1 MQPNACA
8 RKPDGAHV
16 KILSGTTVT
25 APPPDSHALA
35 NALDGQYEILR
46 EVGRGGMGI
55 VFLAR
60 DLKLERL
67 VAIKTLPPALAADD
81 VIRARFLREARTAA
95 ALNHPNIVPIHRADD
110 IDGTVFFVMGFV
122 DGPSVAQMI
131 RDGGPLTPRAAISI
145 LYDVGDALGYAHGS
159 GVVHRD
165 VKAENI
171 LLDSAS
177 SRALVTDFGIARVA
191 EAAPL
196 TATGTVLG
204 TVHYMSPEQVAGD
217 AVDRRSDVY
226 SLGVVAFFAL
236 AGRFPFDS
244 PTASAVLVAHV
255 TKEPPS
261 LSNVAPSVPRALAR
275 LVDRCLAKD
284 PDSRIQSCEEL
295 LAELRRA
302 EASLPDEDVAAP
314 RPDQPASVSSDEAQA
329 VWERA
334 AQLQDMTGKMPP
346 MRIADRAAQRR
357 DPVTTGYKIDQ
368 VRLAAR
374 EAGIDQKFVDRA
386 MAERGL
392 VQAPAEADTSQEVVV
407 RDGILPPYNW
417 WLGGRHAIAFEST
430 IAGEMPERDFDLMV
444 EEIRRALNDNGV
456 VSVVGR
462 SLNWTSA
469 DRQRK
474 VQISVFVRD
483 GRTNIYVGE
492 RLKDLIAAIYGG
504 VIGGGG
510 GGAMGPIIGITVG
523 ALSMPILV
531 APAIVGTVLSAFGIA
546 RYSLQRVTNSRSQVL
561 QELTQ
566 RLAERARDSI
576 GHRALTPPIRHK
588 LLG

>member
-1 MQPNACA
+1 MTVPADA
-8 RKPDGAHV
+8 VA
-16 KILSGTTVT
+16 LSQ
-25 APPPDSHALA
+25 ALA
-35 NALDGQYEILR
+35 GQYEVLR

-67 VAIKTLPPALAADD
+67 VAIKTLPPTLAADE

-110 IDGTVFFVMGFV
+110 IKGTVFFVMGFV
-122 DGPSVAQMI
+122 DGPSLAQLI
-131 RDGGPLTPRAAISI
+131 RDGGPLSPRTAVSI
-145 LYDVGDALGYAHGS
+145 LYDVADALGYAHGA
-159 GVVHRD
+159 GVIHRD

-171 LLDSAS
+171 LIDNAS
-177 SRALVTDFGIARVA
+177 SRAMVTDFGIARVA

-217 AVDRRSDVY
+217 SVDRRSDVY
-226 SLGVVAFFAL
+226 SLGVVAFYSL

-255 TKEPPS
+255 TKEAPS
-261 LSNVAPSVPRALAR
+261 LSNTAPSVPRQLAR

-284 PDSRIQSCEEL
+284 PASRVQSCEEL
-295 LAELRRA
+295 LTELRRVEDA
-302 EASLPDEDVAAP
+302 LPDDDVAAP
-314 RPDQPASVSSDEAQA
+314 RPTAVASVSSDEAQA
-329 VWERA
+329 LWERA
-334 AQLQDMTGKMPP
+334 AQLQDMTGQLPP
-346 MRIADRAAQRR
+346 IRVVDRSSVRR
-357 DPVTTGYKIDQ
+357 DYATSGYQLDQ
-368 VRLAAR
+368 VRDAAR
-374 EAGIDQKFVDRA
+374 EAGISTKFVDRA

-392 VQAPAEADTSQEVVV
+392 VQAPEGEDPGPGVV
-407 RDGILPPYNW
+407 REGILPPYNW
-417 WLGGRHAIAFEST
+417 LLGGRHAIAYETT
-430 IAGEMPERDFDLMV
+430 IHGEMPERDFDLLV

-456 VSVVGR
+456 ISVVGR

-469 DRQRK
+469 DKSRK
-474 VQISVFVRD
+474 VQISVLVRD

-492 RLKDLIAAIYGG
+492 RLRDLIGAIYGG

-510 GGAMGPIIGITVG
+510 GGMTGPIIGLTMG
-523 ALSMPILV
+523 AFQMPILIAPMIV
-531 APAIVGTVLSAFGIA
+531 ATLGSAFGIA
-546 RYSLQRVTNSRSQVL
+546 RYSLQRVTKSRSKVL
-561 QELTQ
+561 EELTQ
-566 RLAERARDSI
+566 RLADRARDSI
-576 GHRALTPPIRHK
+576 GRRAISPSPRHVGK

>member
-1 MQPNACA
+1 MSPVPA
-8 RKPDGAHV
+8 D
-16 KILSGTTVT
+16 
-25 APPPDSHALA
+25 ALA
-35 NALDGQYEILR
+35 LSKALDGQYEILR

-67 VAIKTLPPALAADD
+67 VAIKTLPPTLAADE

-95 ALNHPNIVPIHRADD
+95 ALSHPNIVPIHRADD
-110 IDGTVFFVMGFV
+110 INGSVFFVMGFV
-122 DGPSVAQMI
+122 DGPSMAQLI
-131 RDGGPLTPRAAISI
+131 REGGPLSPRTAVSI
-145 LYDVGDALGYAHGS
+145 LYDVSDALAYAHAA

-171 LLDSAS
+171 LIDHGS

-204 TVHYMSPEQVAGD
+204 TVHYMSPEQVAGER
-217 AVDRRSDVY
+217 VDRRSDVY
-226 SLGVVAFFAL
+226 SLGVVAFYAL

-255 TKEPPS
+255 TK
-261 LSNVAPSVPRALAR
+261 VAPSLADTAPTVPRPLAR

-295 LAELRRA
+295 LTELRRV
-302 EASLPDEDVAAP
+302 EAALPDDDVPAP
-314 RPDQPASVSSDEAQA
+314 PPSVVTSVSSDEAQA

-334 AQLQDMTGKMPP
+334 AQLQDMTGQMPP
-346 MRIADRAAQRR
+346 LRVADRPPARR
-357 DPVTTGYKIDQ
+357 DTATSGYELDQ
-368 VRLAAR
+368 VRDAAR
-374 EAGIDQKFVDRA
+374 EAGIATQFVDRA

-392 VQAPAEADTSQEVVV
+392 VQAPATEDPGPGVV
-407 RDGILPPYNW
+407 RDGILPSYNW
-417 WLGGRHAIAFEST
+417 WLGGRSAIAFEAT
-430 IAGEMPERDFDLMV
+430 VHGEMPERDFDLLV
-444 EEIRRALNDNGV
+444 EAISRALNDNGV

-469 DRQRK
+469 DKARK
-474 VQISVFVRD
+474 VQISVNVRE

-492 RLKDLIAAIYGG
+492 RLRDLIGAIYGG

-510 GGAMGPIIGITVG
+510 GGTMGPIMGITMG
-523 ALSMPILV
+523 AFHMPLLIPPMILT
-531 APAIVGTVLSAFGIA
+531 TVLSAFGIA
-546 RYSLQRVTNSRSQVL
+546 RYSLQRVTKSRSQVL
-561 QELTQ
+561 GELTQ
-566 RLAERARDSI
+566 RLADLARDSI
-576 GHRALTPPIRHK
+576 GRRAVSPGSRHDRK

>member
-1 MQPNACA
+1 MTSVPI
-8 RKPDGAHV
+8 D
-16 KILSGTTVT
+16 
-25 APPPDSHALA
+25 ALA
-35 NALDGQYEILR
+35 LSEALDGQYEILR

-67 VAIKTLPPALAADD
+67 VAIKTLPPTLASDE

-95 ALNHPNIVPIHRADD
+95 ALGHPNIVPIHRADD
-110 IDGTVFFVMGFV
+110 INGTVFFVMGFV
-122 DGPSVAQMI
+122 DGPSLAQLV
-131 RDGGPLTPRAAISI
+131 RDGGPLTPRTAVSI
-145 LYDVGDALGYAHGS
+145 LYDVADALGYAHGA
-159 GVVHRD
+159 GVIHRD

-171 LLDSAS
+171 LLDRGS

-204 TVHYMSPEQVAGD
+204 TVHYMSPEQVAGE

-226 SLGVVAFFAL
+226 SLGVVAFYAL

-255 TKEPPS
+255 TREAPS
-261 LSNVAPSVPRALAR
+261 LANTAPTVPRALAR

-284 PDSRIQSCEEL
+284 PDSRVQSCDEL
-295 LAELRRA
+295 LTELRRV
-302 EASLPDEDVAAP
+302 EASLPESDVPAP
-314 RPDQPASVSSDEAQA
+314 RPEPVPAISSTEAQA

-334 AQLQDMTGKMPP
+334 AQLQDMTGQMPP
-346 MRIADRAAQRR
+346 MRVAERTPRR
-357 DPVTTGYKIDQ
+357 DPVTTGYAVEQ
-368 VRLAAR
+368 VRSAAR
-374 EAGIDQKFVDRA
+374 EAGIEPKFLDRA
-386 MAERGL
+386 MAERGIIRPPDGA
-392 VQAPAEADTSQEVVV
+392 VAEGAGPEV
-407 RDGILPPYNW
+407 REGIRPPYNW
-417 WLGGRHAIAFEST
+417 WIGGHAAIAYE
-430 IAGEMPERDFDLMV
+430 ARVQGEMPERDFDLLV
-444 EEIRRALNDNGV
+444 DIIRRSLNDNGV

-469 DRQRK
+469 DSKRK

-492 RLKDLIAAIYGG
+492 RLKDLIGALYGG
-504 VIGGGG
+504 IIGGGG
-510 GGAMGPIIGITVG
+510 GGTMGPIMGITVG
-523 ALSMPILV
+523 ALEMPILI
-531 APAIVGTVLSAFGIA
+531 APMLLTTALSAFGIA
-546 RYSLQRVTNSRSQVL
+546 RYTLQRMTRSRSRVL
-561 QELTQ
+561 EELTQ
-566 RLAERARDSI
+566 RLAETARDSI
-576 GHRALTPPIRHK
+576 GRRSVSPASWHDRK

>member
-1 MQPNACA
+1 MTSIPADALPLAQA
-8 RKPDGAHV
+8 
-16 KILSGTTVT
+16 LS
-25 APPPDSHALA
+25 
-35 NALDGQYEILR
+35 GQYEILR

-67 VAIKTLPPALAADD
+67 IAIKTLPPTLAADD

-95 ALNHPNIVPIHRADD
+95 ALTHPNIVPIHRADD

-122 DGPSVAQMI
+122 DGPSLAQLI
-131 RDGGPLTPRAAISI
+131 RDGGPLSPRTAVSV
-145 LYDVGDALGYAHGS
+145 LYDVADALGYAHGA
-159 GVVHRD
+159 GVIHRD

-171 LLDSAS
+171 LIDRGS

-217 AVDRRSDVY
+217 AVDPRSDVY
-226 SLGVVAFFAL
+226 SLGVVAFYAL

-255 TKEPPS
+255 TKEAPS
-261 LSNVAPSVPRALAR
+261 LSNIAPSVPRALAR

-284 PDSRIQSCEEL
+284 RDSRVQSCEEML
-295 LAELRRA
+295 VELRRVESA
-302 EASLPDEDVAAP
+302 LPDDDVAAP
-314 RPDQPASVSSDEAQA
+314 RPEAVAVVSSDEAQA
-329 VWERA
+329 LWQRA
-334 AQLQDMTGKMPP
+334 AQLQDMTGQMPP
-346 MRIADRAAQRR
+346 LRIADRTPVKR
-357 DPVTTGYKIDQ
+357 DLATAGYGIDQ
-368 VRLAAR
+368 VRNAAR
-374 EAGIDQKFVDRA
+374 EAGIETKFVDRA
-386 MAERGL
+386 MAERGI
-392 VQAPAEADTSQEVVV
+392 VRAPDEQGDDPASGVV
-407 RDGILPPYNW
+407 REGILPGFNW
-417 WLGGRHAIAFEST
+417 WLGGRSAIAYE
-430 IAGEMPERDFDLMV
+430 AVVHGEMPERDFDLLV

-469 DRQRK
+469 DKQRK
-474 VQISVFVRD
+474 VQISVLVRD
-483 GRTNIYVGE
+483 GRTTIYVGE
-492 RLKDLIAAIYGG
+492 RLKDLIGAIYGG

-510 GGAMGPIIGITVG
+510 GGTMGPIMGITMG
-523 ALSMPILV
+523 ALEMPWLIPPL
-531 APAIVGTVLSAFGIA
+531 IFSTVLSAFGIA
-546 RYSLQRVTNSRSQVL
+546 RYSLQRVTKSRSKVL

-566 RLAERARDSI
+566 RLADTARDSI
-576 GHRALTPPIRHK
+576 GRRTMSPGPRHDRK

>member
-1 MQPNACA
+1 MTSIPI
-8 RKPDGAHV
+8 DGLA
-16 KILSGTTVT
+16 LSE
-25 APPPDSHALA
+25 ALK
-35 NALDGQYEILR
+35 GQYEVLR

-67 VAIKTLPPALAADD
+67 VAIKTLPPTLAADE

-95 ALNHPNIVPIHRADD
+95 ALSHPNIVPIHRADD
-110 IDGTVFFVMGFV
+110 IGGTVFFVMGFV
-122 DGPSVAQMI
+122 DGPSLAQLL
-131 RDGGPLTPRAAISI
+131 REGGPLTPRTALSV
-145 LYDVGDALGYAHGS
+145 LYDVADALRYAHGA
-159 GVVHRD
+159 GVIHRD

-171 LLDSAS
+171 LIDRGS

-217 AVDRRSDVY
+217 AVDPRSDVY
-226 SLGVVAFFAL
+226 SLGVVAFYIL

-255 TKEPPS
+255 TKEAPS
-261 LSNVAPSVPRALAR
+261 LSNVAPSVPRGLAR

-284 PDSRIQSCEEL
+284 PDSRLQSCDEL
-295 LAELRRA
+295 LTELRRVESA
-302 EASLPDEDVAAP
+302 LPDDDDVAAP
-314 RPDQPASVSSDEAQA
+314 RPDAVASVSSDEAQA
-329 VWERA
+329 LWQRA
-334 AQLQDMTGKMPP
+334 AQLQDMTGQMPP
-346 MRIADRAAQRR
+346 LRIAERPPLRR
-357 DPVTTGYKIDQ
+357 EPATSGYALDQ
-368 VRLAAR
+368 VRNAAR
-374 EAGIDQKFVDRA
+374 EAGIETKFVDRA

-392 VQAPAEADTSQEVVV
+392 VQVAEDAPDPSSGVV
-407 RDGILPPYNW
+407 REGILPGYNW
-417 WLGGRHAIAFEST
+417 WLGGRSAIAFEST
-430 IAGEMPERDFDLMV
+430 VHGEMPERDFDLLV

-492 RLKDLIAAIYGG
+492 RLKDLIGAIYGG

-510 GGAMGPIIGITVG
+510 GGTMGPIMGITMG
-523 ALSMPILV
+523 ALEMPILV
-531 APAIVGTVLSAFGIA
+531 APLIISTVASAFGIA
-546 RYSLQRVTNSRSQVL
+546 RYSLQRVTKSRSKVL

-566 RLAERARDSI
+566 RLADRARDSI
-576 GHRALTPPIRHK
+576 GRRAVSPGPRHDRK

>member
-1 MQPNACA
+1 MTIPI
-8 RKPDGAHV
+8 DGLA
-16 KILSGTTVT
+16 LSQ
-25 APPPDSHALA
+25 
-35 NALDGQYEILR
+35 ALDGQYEILR

-67 VAIKTLPPALAADD
+67 VAIKTLPPTLAADE

-95 ALNHPNIVPIHRADD
+95 ALGHPHIVPIHRADD

-122 DGPSVAQMI
+122 DGPSLAQLI
-131 RDGGPLTPRAAISI
+131 RDGGPLTPRTAVSI
-145 LYDVGDALGYAHGS
+145 LYDVADALGYAHGA
-159 GVVHRD
+159 GVIHRD

-171 LLDSAS
+171 LLDRGS
-177 SRALVTDFGIARVA
+177 SRAMVTDFGIARVA

-226 SLGVVAFFAL
+226 SLGVVAFYAL

-255 TKEPPS
+255 TREAPS
-261 LSNVAPSVPRALAR
+261 LLNTAPSVPRGLAR

-284 PDSRIQSCEEL
+284 PNSRVQSCEEL
-295 LAELRRA
+295 LMELRRV
-302 EASLPDEDVAAP
+302 EAGLPDDDVAAP
-314 RPDQPASVSSDEAQA
+314 RPEPVASVSSDEAQA
-329 VWERA
+329 LWQRA
-334 AQLQDMTGKMPP
+334 AQLQDMTGQMPP
-346 MRIADRAAQRR
+346 LRIADRSAARR
-357 DPVTTGYKIDQ
+357 DAGTAGYELGQ
-368 VRLAAR
+368 VRSAAR
-374 EAGIDQKFVDRA
+374 EAGIATRFLDRA

-392 VQAPAEADTSQEVVV
+392 IDAPPDAAGDESGASAV
-407 RDGILPPYNW
+407 RDGVLPPYNW
-417 WLGGRHAIAFEST
+417 WLGGRSAIAYEAT
-430 IAGEMPERDFDLMV
+430 VQGEMPERDFDLLV
-444 EEIRRALNDNGV
+444 DIIRRALNDNGV

-469 DRQRK
+469 DKQRK

-483 GRTNIYVGE
+483 GRTSIYVGE
-492 RLKDLIAAIYGG
+492 RLRDLIGALYGG
-504 VIGGGG
+504 IIAGGGG
-510 GGAMGPIIGITVG
+510 GTMGPIMGLTVG
-523 ALSMPILV
+523 ALQMPILI
-531 APAIVGTVLSAFGIA
+531 APMILTTVLSAFGIA
-546 RYSLQRVTNSRSQVL
+546 RYSLQRVTRSRSKVME
-561 QELTQ
+561 ELTH
-566 RLAERARDSI
+566 RLAEQARDSI
-576 GHRALTPPIRHK
+576 GRRTVGPGSWHERK

>member
-1 MQPNACA
+1 
-8 RKPDGAHV
+8 
-16 KILSGTTVT
+16 
-25 APPPDSHALA
+25 
-35 NALDGQYEILR
+35 
-46 EVGRGGMGI
+46 
-55 VFLAR
+55 
-60 DLKLERL
+60 
-67 VAIKTLPPALAADD
+67 
-81 VIRARFLREARTAA
+81 
-95 ALNHPNIVPIHRADD
+95 
-110 IDGTVFFVMGFV
+110 MGFV
-122 DGPSVAQMI
+122 DGPSLAQMI
-131 RDGGPLTPRAAISI
+131 RDGGPLTPRTAISI
-145 LYDVGDALGYAHGS
+145 LYDVADALGYAHGS

-171 LLDSAS
+171 LLESAS

-226 SLGVVAFFAL
+226 SLGVVAFYAL

-255 TKEPPS
+255 TKEAPS
-261 LSNVAPSVPRALAR
+261 LANIAPTVPRGLAR
-275 LVDRCLAKD
+275 LVDRCLMKD
-284 PDSRIQSCEEL
+284 PDSRLQSCEEL
-295 LAELRRA
+295 LTELRRV
-302 EASLPDEDVAAP
+302 EAGLPDEDYAAP
-314 RPDQPASVSSDEAQA
+314 RPEQPQSVSSDEAQA

-334 AQLQDMTGKMPP
+334 AQLQDMTGKMPAL
-346 MRIADRAAQRR
+346 RIANRAAARR
-357 DPVTTGYKIDQ
+357 EPATSGYKLDQ
-368 VRLAAR
+368 VRHAAR
-374 EAGIDQKFVDRA
+374 EAGIETKFVERA

-392 VQAPAEADTSQEVVV
+392 VHAPEPDPSQEVAV
-407 RDGILPPYNW
+407 REGILPPVNW
-417 WLGGRHAIAFEST
+417 WLGGRHT
-430 IAGEMPERDFDLMV
+430 IAYEATIQGEMPERDFDLMV

-474 VQISVFVRD
+474 VQISVFGRD

-492 RLKDLIAAIYGG
+492 RLKDLIGAIYGG

-510 GGAMGPIIGITVG
+510 GGAMGPIIGLTVG
-523 ALSMPILV
+523 ALQMPFLI
-531 APAIVGTVLSAFGIA
+531 APAIATTVLSAFGIA
-546 RYSLQRVTNSRSQVL
+546 RYSLQRVTKSRSQVL

-566 RLAERARDSI
+566 RLADRARDSI
-576 GHRALTPPIRHK
+576 GRRALSPPSRHDRK

>member
-1 MQPNACA
+1 MTSIPV
-8 RKPDGAHV
+8 DGLA
-16 KILSGTTVT
+16 LSE
-25 APPPDSHALA
+25 ALR
-35 NALDGQYEILR
+35 GQYEVLR

-67 VAIKTLPPALAADD
+67 VAIKTLPPNLAADE

-95 ALNHPNIVPIHRADD
+95 ALSHPNIVPIHRADD
-110 IDGTVFFVMGFV
+110 IGGTVFFVMGFV
-122 DGPSVAQMI
+122 DGPSMAQLI
-131 RDGGPLTPRAAISI
+131 REGGPLSPRTAVSM
-145 LYDVGDALGYAHGS
+145 LYDVADALGYAHGA

-171 LLDSAS
+171 LIDRGS

-204 TVHYMSPEQVAGD
+204 TVHYMSPEQVAGEV
-217 AVDRRSDVY
+217 VDRRSDVY
-226 SLGVVAFFAL
+226 SLGVVAFYAL

-255 TKEPPS
+255 TKEAPS
-261 LSNVAPSVPRALAR
+261 LSNIAPTVPRSLAR

-284 PDSRIQSCEEL
+284 PDSRIQSCDEL
-295 LAELRRA
+295 LTEFRRV
-302 EASLPDEDVAAP
+302 EAGLPDDDVAAP
-314 RPDQPASVSSDEAQA
+314 RPDASPAVSSNEAQA
-329 VWERA
+329 LWERA
-334 AQLQDMTGKMPP
+334 AQLQDMTGQMPP
-346 MRIADRAAQRR
+346 LRIAERPAGRR
-357 DPVTTGYKIDQ
+357 ELATAGYQLDQ
-368 VRLAAR
+368 IRDAAR
-374 EAGIDQKFVDRA
+374 EAGIAPKFVDRA

-392 VQAPAEADTSQEVVV
+392 INAPAEAAGEAGPVV
-407 RDGILPPYNW
+407 REGILPPYNW
-417 WLGGRHAIAFEST
+417 WLGGRPAIAYE
-430 IAGEMPERDFDLMV
+430 AMVPGEMPERDFDLLV
-444 EEIRRALNDNGV
+444 DVIRRTLNDNGV

-474 VQISVFVRD
+474 VQISVLVRD

-492 RLKDLIAAIYGG
+492 RLKDLIGAIYGG

-510 GGAMGPIIGITVG
+510 GGAMGPIMGITMG
-523 ALSMPILV
+523 ALEMPILI
-531 APAIVGTVLSAFGIA
+531 PPLILTTVLSAFGIA
-546 RYSLQRVTNSRSQVL
+546 RYSLKRVTKSRSAVME
-561 QELTQ
+561 ELTQ
-566 RLAERARDSI
+566 RLADIARDSI
-576 GHRALTPPIRHK
+576 GRRAVGPGPRHGAK

>member
-1 MQPNACA
+1 MVPA
-8 RKPDGAHV
+8 D
-16 KILSGTTVT
+16 
-25 APPPDSHALA
+25 ALA
-35 NALDGQYEILR
+35 LSEALKGQYEILR

-60 DLKLERL
+60 DMKLERL
-67 VAIKTLPPALAADD
+67 VAIKTLPPTLAADD

-110 IDGTVFFVMGFV
+110 IGGTVFFVMGFV

-131 RDGGPLTPRAAISI
+131 RDGGPLTPRTAISI
-145 LYDVGDALGYAHGS
+145 LYDVGDALGYAHGA
-159 GVVHRD
+159 GVIHRD

-171 LLDSAS
+171 LLDSSS

-217 AVDRRSDVY
+217 SVDRRSDVY
-226 SLGVVAFFAL
+226 SLGVVAFYAL

-255 TKEPPS
+255 TKEAPP
-261 LSNVAPSVPRALAR
+261 LAQVAPSVPRGLAR

-284 PDSRIQSCEEL
+284 PESRLQSCEEL
-295 LAELRRA
+295 LMELRRV
-302 EASLPDEDVAAP
+302 EAGLPDEDIAAP
-314 RPDQPASVSSDEAQA
+314 RPEQPTSVSSDEAQA

-346 MRIADRAAQRR
+346 LRIADRAARR
-357 DPVTTGYKIDQ
+357 DPATAGYKLDQ
-368 VRLAAR
+368 VRNAAR
-374 EAGIDQKFVDRA
+374 EAGIDQKFVERA

-392 VQAPAEADTSQEVVV
+392 VQAIEPEPTHDVVV
-407 RDGILPPYNW
+407 REGIVPPFNW
-417 WLGGRHAIAFEST
+417 WLGGRHTIAFEST

-492 RLKDLIAAIYGG
+492 RLKDLIGAIYGG

-510 GGAMGPIIGITVG
+510 GGSIGPIMGITMG
-523 ALSMPILV
+523 GLEMPFLI
-531 APAIVGTVLSAFGIA
+531 APAIAASVLSAFGIA
-546 RYSLQRVTNSRSQVL
+546 RYSLQRVTKSRSQVL
-561 QELTQ
+561 QELTH

-576 GHRALTPPIRHK
+576 SRRALTPQPRHERK

>member
-1 MQPNACA
+1 MTLPVDAQP
-8 RKPDGAHV
+8 
-16 KILSGTTVT
+16 LSE
-25 APPPDSHALA
+25 
-35 NALDGQYEILR
+35 ALDGQYEILR

-95 ALNHPNIVPIHRADD
+95 ALGHPHIVPIHRADD
-110 IDGTVFFVMGFV
+110 IGGTVFFVMGFV
-122 DGPSVAQMI
+122 DGPSLAQLI
-131 RDGGPLTPRAAISI
+131 RDGGPLTPRTAVSI
-145 LYDVGDALGYAHGS
+145 LYDVAEALGYAHGA

-171 LLDSAS
+171 LIDRGS
-177 SRALVTDFGIARVA
+177 SRAMVTDFGIARVA

-226 SLGVVAFFAL
+226 SLGVVAFYAL

-255 TKEPPS
+255 TKEAPS
-261 LSNVAPSVPRALAR
+261 LGNVAPTVPPLLAR

-284 PDSRIQSCEEL
+284 PAGRLQSCEEL
-295 LAELRRA
+295 LTELRRV
-302 EASLPDEDVAAP
+302 EGSLPDDDVAAP
-314 RPDQPASVSSDEAQA
+314 RPDADLAVSSTEAQA
-329 VWERA
+329 VWQRA
-334 AQLQDMTGKMPP
+334 AQLQDMTGQMPP
-346 MRIADRAAQRR
+346 LRVADRVRR
-357 DPVTTGYKIDQ
+357 DPVTSGYQLDQ
-368 VRLAAR
+368 VRNAAK
-374 EAGIDQKFVDRA
+374 EAGIDEKFVDRA

-392 VQAPAEADTSQEVVV
+392 VRTPSSVAAVPAEAVV
-407 RDGILPPYNW
+407 REGILPPYNW
-417 WLGGRHAIAFEST
+417 WLGGRHAIAYET
-430 IAGEMPERDFDLMV
+430 VIAGEMPERDFDLLV
-444 EEIRRALNDNGV
+444 DLIRRSLNDNGV

-474 VQISVFVRD
+474 VQINVFVRD
-483 GRTNIYVGE
+483 GKTSIYVGE
-492 RLKDLIAAIYGG
+492 RLKDLIGAIYGG

-510 GGAMGPIIGITVG
+510 GGSIGPIMGVTMG
-523 ALSMPILV
+523 ALEMPLLIAPMILT
-531 APAIVGTVLSAFGIA
+531 TVLSAFGIA
-546 RYSLQRVTNSRSQVL
+546 RYSLQRVTRSRSKVL
-561 QELTQ
+561 EELTG
-566 RLAERARDSI
+566 RLAEIARDSI
-576 GHRALTPPIRHK
+576 GRRTVAPGVRHDRK

>member
-1 MQPNACA
+1 MTIPI
-8 RKPDGAHV
+8 D
-16 KILSGTTVT
+16 
-25 APPPDSHALA
+25 ALA
-35 NALDGQYEILR
+35 LSQALDGQYEILR

-67 VAIKTLPPALAADD
+67 VAIKTLPPTLAADD

-95 ALNHPNIVPIHRADD
+95 ALGHPNIVPIHRADD
-110 IDGTVFFVMGFV
+110 IGGTVFFVMGFV
-122 DGPSVAQMI
+122 DGPSLAQLI
-131 RDGGPLTPRAAISI
+131 RDGGPLTPRTAVSI
-145 LYDVGDALGYAHGS
+145 LYDVADALGYAHGA
-159 GVVHRD
+159 GVIHRD

-171 LLDSAS
+171 LLDRGS
-177 SRALVTDFGIARVA
+177 SRAMVTDFGIARVA

-217 AVDRRSDVY
+217 AVDPRSDVY
-226 SLGVVAFFAL
+226 SLGVVAFYAL

-255 TKEPPS
+255 TREAPS
-261 LSNVAPSVPRALAR
+261 LSNTAPSVPRGLAR

-284 PDSRIQSCEEL
+284 PNSRVQSCEEL
-295 LAELRRA
+295 LMELRRV
-302 EASLPDEDVAAP
+302 EAGLPDDDVAAP
-314 RPDQPASVSSDEAQA
+314 RPEPVSSVSSDEAQA
-329 VWERA
+329 LWARA
-334 AQLQDMTGKMPP
+334 AQLQDMTGQMPP
-346 MRIADRAAQRR
+346 LRVADRSPVRR
-357 DPVTTGYKIDQ
+357 DAGTSGYDLGQ
-368 VRLAAR
+368 VRSAAR
-374 EAGIDQKFVDRA
+374 EAGIATKFLDRA

-392 VQAPAEADTSQEVVV
+392 IDSPPDAGGDASGASAV

-417 WLGGRHAIAFEST
+417 WLGGRAAIAYEAT
-430 IAGEMPERDFDLMV
+430 VQGEMPERDFDLLV
-444 EEIRRALNDNGV
+444 DIIRRALNDNGV

-469 DRQRK
+469 DKQRK

-492 RLKDLIAAIYGG
+492 RLRDLIGAIYGG

-510 GGAMGPIIGITVG
+510 GGAMGPIMGITVG
-523 ALSMPILV
+523 ALEMPILV
-531 APAIVGTVLSAFGIA
+531 APMILTTVLSAFGIA
-546 RYSLQRVTNSRSQVL
+546 RYSLQRVTRSRSKVL
-561 QELTQ
+561 EELTQ
-566 RLAERARDSI
+566 RLADQARDSI
-576 GHRALTPPIRHK
+576 GRRTVGPGSWHERK

>member
-1 MQPNACA
+1 MTSIPTDA
-8 RKPDGAHV
+8 
-16 KILSGTTVT
+16 LSL
-25 APPPDSHALA
+25 AQAL
-35 NALDGQYEILR
+35 NGQYEILR

-67 VAIKTLPPALAADD
+67 IAIKTLPPTLAADD

-95 ALNHPNIVPIHRADD
+95 ALTHPNIVPIHRADD

-122 DGPSVAQMI
+122 DGPSLAQLI
-131 RDGGPLTPRAAISI
+131 RDGGPLSPRTAVSI
-145 LYDVGDALGYAHGS
+145 LYDVADALGYAHGA
-159 GVVHRD
+159 GVIHRD

-171 LLDSAS
+171 LIDRGS

-217 AVDRRSDVY
+217 AVDPRSDVY
-226 SLGVVAFFAL
+226 SLGVVAFYAL

-255 TKEPPS
+255 TKEAPS

-284 PDSRIQSCEEL
+284 RDSRVQSCEEML
-295 LAELRRA
+295 VELRRVESA
-302 EASLPDEDVAAP
+302 LPDDDVAAP
-314 RPDQPASVSSDEAQA
+314 RPEAVAVVSSDEAQA
-329 VWERA
+329 LWQRA
-334 AQLQDMTGKMPP
+334 AQLQDMTGQMPP
-346 MRIADRAAQRR
+346 LRIADRTPVKR
-357 DPVTTGYKIDQ
+357 DLATAGYGINQ
-368 VRLAAR
+368 VRDAAR
-374 EAGIDQKFVDRA
+374 EAGIATKFVDRA

-392 VQAPAEADTSQEVVV
+392 VRVPDERGDDPASGVV
-407 RDGILPPYNW
+407 REGILPGFNW
-417 WLGGRHAIAFEST
+417 WLGGRSAIAYE
-430 IAGEMPERDFDLMV
+430 AVVHGEMPERDFDLLV
-444 EEIRRALNDNGV
+444 DEIRRALNDNGV

-469 DRQRK
+469 DKQRK
-474 VQISVFVRD
+474 VQISVLVRD
-483 GRTNIYVGE
+483 GRTTIYVGE
-492 RLKDLIAAIYGG
+492 RLKDLIGAIYGG

-510 GGAMGPIIGITVG
+510 GGTMGPIMGITVG
-523 ALSMPILV
+523 ALEMPWLIPPL
-531 APAIVGTVLSAFGIA
+531 IFSTVLSAFGIA
-546 RYSLQRVTNSRSQVL
+546 RYSLQRVTKSRSKVL

-566 RLAERARDSI
+566 RLADTARDSI
-576 GHRALTPPIRHK
+576 GRRTMSPGPRHDRK

>member
-1 MQPNACA
+1 MTSIPADALPLAQA
-8 RKPDGAHV
+8 
-16 KILSGTTVT
+16 LS
-25 APPPDSHALA
+25 
-35 NALDGQYEILR
+35 GQYEILR

-67 VAIKTLPPALAADD
+67 IAIKTLPPTLAADD

-95 ALNHPNIVPIHRADD
+95 ALTHPNIVPIHRADD

-122 DGPSVAQMI
+122 DGPSLAQLI
-131 RDGGPLTPRAAISI
+131 RDGGPLSPRTAVSV
-145 LYDVGDALGYAHGS
+145 LYDVADALGYAHGA
-159 GVVHRD
+159 GVIHRD

-171 LLDSAS
+171 LIDRGS

-217 AVDRRSDVY
+217 AVDPRSDVY
-226 SLGVVAFFAL
+226 SLGVVAFYAL

-255 TKEPPS
+255 TKEAPS
-261 LSNVAPSVPRALAR
+261 LSNVAPSVPRSLAR

-284 PDSRIQSCEEL
+284 RDSRVQSCEEML
-295 LAELRRA
+295 MELRRVESA
-302 EASLPDEDVAAP
+302 LPDEDIAAP
-314 RPDQPASVSSDEAQA
+314 KPEAVAVVSSDEAQA
-329 VWERA
+329 LWQRA
-334 AQLQDMTGKMPP
+334 AQLQDMTGQMPP
-346 MRIADRAAQRR
+346 LRIADRTPVKR
-357 DPVTTGYKIDQ
+357 DLATAGYGIDQ
-368 VRLAAR
+368 VRNAAR
-374 EAGIDQKFVDRA
+374 EAGIETKFVDRA

-392 VQAPAEADTSQEVVV
+392 VRAPDERGEDPASGVV
-407 RDGILPPYNW
+407 REGILPGYNW
-417 WLGGRHAIAFEST
+417 WLGGRSAIAYE
-430 IAGEMPERDFDLMV
+430 AVVHGEMPERDFDLLV

-469 DRQRK
+469 DKQRK
-474 VQISVFVRD
+474 VQISVLVRD
-483 GRTNIYVGE
+483 GRTTIYVGE
-492 RLKDLIAAIYGG
+492 RLKDLIGAIYGG

-510 GGAMGPIIGITVG
+510 GGAMGPIMGITMG
-523 ALSMPILV
+523 ALEMPFLIPPLILS
-531 APAIVGTVLSAFGIA
+531 TVLSAFGIA
-546 RYSLQRVTNSRSQVL
+546 RYSLQRVTKSRSKVM

-566 RLAERARDSI
+566 RLADTARDSI
-576 GHRALTPPIRHK
+576 GRRAVSPGPRHDRK

>member
-1 MQPNACA
+1 MTSIPVDGQP
-8 RKPDGAHV
+8 
-16 KILSGTTVT
+16 LSQ
-25 APPPDSHALA
+25 AL
-35 NALDGQYEILR
+35 NGQYEILR

-67 VAIKTLPPALAADD
+67 VAIKTLPPTLAADD

-110 IDGTVFFVMGFV
+110 INGTVFFVMGFV
-122 DGPSVAQMI
+122 DGPSLAQLI
-131 RDGGPLTPRAAISI
+131 REGGPLSPRTAVSI
-145 LYDVGDALGYAHGS
+145 LYDVSGALGYAHGA

-171 LLDSAS
+171 LLDRAS

-204 TVHYMSPEQVAGD
+204 TVHYMSPEQVAGEH
-217 AVDRRSDVY
+217 VDRRSDVY
-226 SLGVVAFFAL
+226 SLGVVAFYAL
-236 AGRFPFDS
+236 AGRFPFDN

-255 TKEPPS
+255 TKEAPS
-261 LSNVAPSVPRALAR
+261 LSNTAPTVPRALAR

-295 LAELRRA
+295 LTELRMV
-302 EASLPDEDVAAP
+302 EANLPDEDVAAP
-314 RPDQPASVSSDEAQA
+314 RPEAVASVSSDEAQA
-329 VWERA
+329 LWQRA
-334 AQLQDMTGKMPP
+334 AQLQDATGQMPP
-346 MRIADRAAQRR
+346 LRMSARPSTPREH
-357 DPVTTGYKIDQ
+357 PTTGYALDQ
-368 VRLAAR
+368 VRDAAR
-374 EAGIDQKFVDRA
+374 EAGIATQFVDRA
-386 MAERGL
+386 IAERGL
-392 VQAPAEADTSQEVVV
+392 VQAPQGEDPGEGVV
-407 RDGILPPYNW
+407 REGILPGYNW
-417 WLGGRHAIAFEST
+417 WLGGRSAIAFEAT
-430 IAGEMPERDFDLMV
+430 VHGEMPERDFDLMV

-469 DRQRK
+469 DKNRK
-474 VQISVFVRD
+474 VQISVLVRD
-483 GRTNIYVGE
+483 GRTTIYVGE
-492 RLKDLIAAIYGG
+492 RLKDLIGAIYGG

-510 GGAMGPIIGITVG
+510 GGTLGPIMGITMG
-523 ALSMPILV
+523 ALEMPFLIPAFIL
-531 APAIVGTVLSAFGIA
+531 ATVSSAFGIA
-546 RYSLQRVTNSRSQVL
+546 RYSLQRVTRGRTKVL

-566 RLAERARDSI
+566 RLADRARDSI
-576 GHRALTPPIRHK
+576 GRRAISPGPRHDRR

>member
-1 MQPNACA
+1 MTSIPV
-8 RKPDGAHV
+8 DGLA
-16 KILSGTTVT
+16 LSQ
-25 APPPDSHALA
+25 AL
-35 NALDGQYEILR
+35 NGQYEILR

-67 VAIKTLPPALAADD
+67 IAIKTLPPNLAADD

-95 ALNHPNIVPIHRADD
+95 ALTHPNIVPIHRADD

-122 DGPSVAQMI
+122 DGPSLAQLI
-131 RDGGPLTPRAAISI
+131 RDGGPLTPRTAVSV
-145 LYDVGDALGYAHGS
+145 LYDVADALGYAHRA
-159 GVVHRD
+159 GVIHRD

-171 LLDSAS
+171 LIDRGS

-217 AVDRRSDVY
+217 AVDPRSDVY
-226 SLGVVAFFAL
+226 SLGVVAFYAL

-255 TKEPPS
+255 TKEAPS
-261 LSNVAPSVPRALAR
+261 LSNIAPSVPRALAR

-284 PDSRIQSCEEL
+284 RDSRVQSCEEL
-295 LAELRRA
+295 LVELRRVESA
-302 EASLPDEDVAAP
+302 LPDDDVAAP
-314 RPDQPASVSSDEAQA
+314 RPEAVAVVSSDEAQA
-329 VWERA
+329 LWQRA
-334 AQLQDMTGKMPP
+334 AQLQDMTGQMPP
-346 MRIADRAAQRR
+346 LRIADRTPVKR
-357 DPVTTGYKIDQ
+357 DLATAGYGIDQ
-368 VRLAAR
+368 VRNAAR
-374 EAGIDQKFVDRA
+374 EAGIETKFVDRA
-386 MAERGL
+386 MAERGI
-392 VQAPAEADTSQEVVV
+392 VRAPDERGDDPASGVV
-407 RDGILPPYNW
+407 REGILPGFNW
-417 WLGGRHAIAFEST
+417 WLGGRSAIGYEAVVH
-430 IAGEMPERDFDLMV
+430 GEMPERDFDLLV

-469 DRQRK
+469 DKQRK
-474 VQISVFVRD
+474 VQISVLVRD
-483 GRTNIYVGE
+483 GRTTIYVGE
-492 RLKDLIAAIYGG
+492 RLKDLIGAIYGG

-510 GGAMGPIIGITVG
+510 GGTMGPIMGITMG
-523 ALSMPILV
+523 ALEMPWLIPPL
-531 APAIVGTVLSAFGIA
+531 IFSTVLSAFGIA
-546 RYSLQRVTNSRSQVL
+546 RYSLQRVTKSRSKVL

-566 RLAERARDSI
+566 RLADTARDSI
-576 GHRALTPPIRHK
+576 GRRAVSPGPRHDRK

>member
-1 MQPNACA
+1 MTSIPV
-8 RKPDGAHV
+8 DGLA
-16 KILSGTTVT
+16 LSE
-25 APPPDSHALA
+25 ALK
-35 NALDGQYEILR
+35 GQYEVLR

-67 VAIKTLPPALAADD
+67 VAIKTLPPTLAADD

-95 ALNHPNIVPIHRADD
+95 ALSHPNIVPIHRADD

-122 DGPSVAQMI
+122 DGPSMAQMI
-131 RDGGPLTPRAAISI
+131 RDGGPLTPRTAVSF
-145 LYDVGDALGYAHGS
+145 LYDVADALRYAHGA
-159 GVVHRD
+159 GVIHRD

-171 LLDSAS
+171 LIDRGS

-217 AVDRRSDVY
+217 AVDPRSDVY
-226 SLGVVAFFAL
+226 SLGVVAFYAL

-255 TKEPPS
+255 TKEAPS
-261 LSNVAPSVPRALAR
+261 LSNTAPSVPRGLAR

-284 PDSRIQSCEEL
+284 PDSRIQSCDEL
-295 LAELRRA
+295 LTELRRV
-302 EASLPDEDVAAP
+302 EAGLPDDDVAAP
-314 RPDQPASVSSDEAQA
+314 RPEAVTSVSSDEAQA
-329 VWERA
+329 LWQRA
-334 AQLQDMTGKMPP
+334 AQLQDMTGQMPP
-346 MRIADRAAQRR
+346 LRVAQR
-357 DPVTTGYKIDQ
+357 PPLQKEPATSGYALDQ
-368 VRLAAR
+368 VRNAAR
-374 EAGIDQKFVDRA
+374 EAGIDTKFMERA

-392 VQAPAEADTSQEVVV
+392 VQDADEAADPSSGVV
-407 RDGILPPYNW
+407 REGILPAYNW
-417 WLGGRHAIAFEST
+417 WLGGRSAIGFEAT
-430 IAGEMPERDFDLMV
+430 VHGEMPERDFDLLV

-474 VQISVFVRD
+474 VQISVFVRN

-492 RLKDLIAAIYGG
+492 RLKDLIGAIYGG

-510 GGAMGPIIGITVG
+510 GGTIGPIMGITMG
-523 ALSMPILV
+523 ALEMPFLIPPFILT
-531 APAIVGTVLSAFGIA
+531 TVLSAFGIA
-546 RYSLQRVTNSRSQVL
+546 RYSLQRVTRSRTKVL

-566 RLAERARDSI
+566 RLSDRARDSI
-576 GHRALTPPIRHK
+576 ARRAVSPGSRHDRK